1 MPSIRQVSCA
11 GCNLHPYRCKIFA
24 VCSTHCKGKASV
36 RCYCPYRTVK
46 IKSSFFRH
54 RCTLQVFQGHAVRQ
68 NVLYLFQIQPALS
81 LIGDSNIVLRDE
93 RICSRSAVDIS
104 GICPLI
110 TYELTLCSTIVA
122 FQLHNCR
129 IVYALLQDAFPRHF
143 QAVADTVVHTQ
154 GAECVDHTGAAVGV
168 HIGIP
173 GVALRVGKLYID
185 IHRLAAKGN
194 AEIIAPGKGLLIWLS
209 SIRHRNCPIVPVA
222 SYRTGAFACPKV
234 IADGN
239 VFTLCPSEIF
249 QTGRQQV
256 LHILALQLDLPGQSI
271 PRLQC
276 NAVNHCFTA
285 ADNTGLF
292 AGRLRWRFR
301 HDLLGQIKVH
311 HSTIIIGCQ
320 AVGLVVT
327 GPYDAIYRILGHHV
341 VRYLREVVKALRKVI
356 AGIPR
361 LICRGVQSDP
371 ACPGA
376 CLTGDCD
383 FISIGICTGI
393 VTISAQPYT
402 FVSSGLIQQII
413 WSAIVGY
420 SLQACGP
427 GAIPVFLRFSQQY
440 LGSAGN
446 IHKGNDSVYLG
457 TAVNGKGVCML
468 QYIPIGRL
476 LVFFRFPAID
486 LVRCGKAGI
495 TVSVASS

>member
-11 GCNLHPYRCKIFA
+11 GCNLHLYRFKIFA
-24 VCSTHCKGKASV
+24 VCSTHCKGKAVGS
-36 RCYCPYRTVK
+36 CYCPYRTVK
-46 IKSSFFRH
+46 IKSCFFHH

-68 NVLYLFQIQPALS
+68 NVLYLLQIQPALS

-110 TYELTLCSTIVA
+110 TYELTLYSTIVA
-122 FQLHNCR
+122 FQLHNRR
-129 IVYALLQDAFPRHF
+129 IVYALLQDTFSRHF
-143 QAVADTVVHTQ
+143 QAVADIVVHTQ

-173 GVALRVGKLYID
+173 GIALRVGKLYID
-185 IHRLAAKGN
+185 IYRLAAKGN
-194 AEIIAPGKGLLIWLS
+194 AEIIAPGKGLLVRLS
-209 SIRHRNCPIVPVA
+209 SIRHRNRPIVLAA
-222 SYRTGAFACPKV
+222 SYRAGVFACPKV

-239 VFTLCPSEIF
+239 IFILLPSETC
-249 QTGRQQV
+249 QTSRQQV
-256 LHILALQLDLPGQSI
+256 LYILALQLDLPGQSI
-271 PRLQC
+271 PRPQC
-276 NAVNHCFTA
+276 NAVNDCFTA
-285 ADNTGLF
+285 ADSTGLY
-292 AGRLRWRFR
+292 ACRLLCRFR

-341 VRYLREVVKALRKVI
+341 VIYLREVVKALRKVI

-361 LICRGVQSDP
+361 LIRRGVQTDP

-402 FVSSGLIQQII
+402 FVSSSLIQQII
-413 WSAIVGY
+413 SSAIVGY

-427 GAIPVFLRFSQQY
+427 GAVPVFVFFGQQY
-440 LGSAGN
+440 LGPTGN
-446 IHKGNDSVYLG
+446 IHQGDDSVYLG
-457 TAVNGKGVCML
+457 TAVNGKGICML
-468 QYIPIGRL
+468 QYIPMGRL

-495 TVSVASS
+495 TVSVVSS